1 MLEQVPEEAEVTLLA
16 GLGEGA
22 LAQVVGGQGVQFGEV
37 RHPTSVRGAGAGRPD
52 SARLGRSIQPGVTD
66 IVVGVYQNP
75 PPKRPNPILGLVKKP
90 MMLALAGG
98 AVVLLLV
105 LACCCGLWVFGN
117 LNTGSV

>member
-1 MLEQVPEEAEVTLLA
+1 M
-16 GLGEGA
+16 
-22 LAQVVGGQGVQFGEV
+22 
-37 RHPTSVRGAGAGRPD
+37 
-52 SARLGRSIQPGVTD
+52 TD